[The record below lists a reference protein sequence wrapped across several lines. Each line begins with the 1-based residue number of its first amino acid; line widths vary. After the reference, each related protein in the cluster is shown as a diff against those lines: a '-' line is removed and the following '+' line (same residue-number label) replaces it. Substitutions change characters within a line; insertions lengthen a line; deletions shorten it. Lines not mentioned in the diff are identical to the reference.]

1 MGKYFLFYQMQHQ
14 QFAYIYT
21 QRKTMVLRTF
31 WNQGVVIGGGGGGHK
46 QKMVR
51 DAHWKLHLKL

>member
-21 QRKTMVLRTF
+21 QKKTMVLRTF
-31 WNQGVVIGGGGGGHK
+31 LNQGVGGGGVGNSHIKWSG
-46 QKMVR
+46 M
-51 DAHWKLHLKL
+51 LIGNYI

>member
-31 WNQGVVIGGGGGGHK
+31 WNQGVVIGGGGGGVTHIK
-46 QKMVR
+46 WSGM
-51 DAHWKLHLKL
+51 LIGNYI

>member
-31 WNQGVVIGGGGGGHK
+31 WNQGVVIGGGGVTHIKWSGMLIGNYI
-46 QKMVR
+46 
-51 DAHWKLHLKL
+51 